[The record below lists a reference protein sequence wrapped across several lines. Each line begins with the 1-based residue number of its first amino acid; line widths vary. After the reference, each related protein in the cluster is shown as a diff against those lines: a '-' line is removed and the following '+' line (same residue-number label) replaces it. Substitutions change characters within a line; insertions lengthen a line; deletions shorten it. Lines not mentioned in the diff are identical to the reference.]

1 MFIHEIECIF
11 FSRLSQRHPD
21 NVSMAILNG
30 NNSLLSGTYK
40 YSLCEYMNAFKL
52 DQTNPLISL
61 MLGIT
66 FVHMACQKF
75 SARKHALVVQVC
87 EFILFSKS
95 FNRIFYLAFT
105 SFPCYSCNQ
114 INQFSYFLLFCYFSL
129 FPTKLVYSQLT
140 LVMVT

>member
-1 MFIHEIECIF
+1 MFIHEIECI

-87 EFILFSKS
+87 EFNLKIEG
-95 FNRIFYLAFT
+95 I
-105 SFPCYSCNQ
+105 
-114 INQFSYFLLFCYFSL
+114 
-129 FPTKLVYSQLT
+129 
-140 LVMVT
+140 

>member
-1 MFIHEIECIF
+1 MRFPTCLFTKLNAF

-95 FNRIFYLAFT
+95 FYRIFFFWHSLGFLVILAIK
-105 SFPCYSCNQ
+105 S
-114 INQFSYFLLFCYFSL
+114 INSVIFCCFGIFLFSL
-129 FPTKLVYSQLT
+129 LN
-140 LVMVT
+140 